1 MSLVIAPGKIEDVM
15 ATVSSVPD
23 QLLNQVVSVF
33 HPRRVILFGSRARG
47 DARLDSDIDLVVELD
62 NDAPPEMMS
71 AKVIHSA
78 RAGYHEPVDIL
89 PCREGVLKERARA
102 IGSFAHTVLT
112 EGVVVYERP

>member
-1 MSLVIAPGKIEDVM
+1 M
-15 ATVSSVPD
+15 ATGFPVPV

-47 DARLDSDIDLVVELD
+47 DAHEDSDIDLVVELD

-78 RAGYHEPVDIL
+78 RKGYSKPVDIL

-102 IGSFAHTVLT
+102 FGSFAHTILT

>member
-1 MSLVIAPGKIEDVM
+1 M
-15 ATVSSVPD
+15 ATGHSVPD
-23 QLLNQVVSVF
+23 QLLSQVVSVF

-47 DARLDSDIDLVVELD
+47 DAREDSDIDLVVELD

-78 RAGYHEPVDIL
+78 RAGYREPVDIL
-89 PCREGVLKERARA
+89 PCRAGVLKERAQA

>member
-1 MSLVIAPGKIEDVM
+1 MPRNDA
-15 ATVSSVPD
+15 VPVL
-23 QLLNQVVSVF
+23 LLNQVVSVF

-47 DARLDSDIDLVVELD
+47 DAREDSDIDLVVELD
-62 NDAPPEMMS
+62 DDAPPEMMS

-78 RAGYHEPVDIL
+78 RAGYREPVDIL

>member
-1 MSLVIAPGKIEDVM
+1 MPVNDA
-15 ATVSSVPD
+15 VPVL
-23 QLLNQVVSVF
+23 LLNQVVSVF

-47 DARLDSDIDLVVELD
+47 DAREDSDIDLVVELD

-78 RAGYHEPVDIL
+78 RAGYREPVDIL
-89 PCREGVLKERARA
+89 PCREGVLRERAQA